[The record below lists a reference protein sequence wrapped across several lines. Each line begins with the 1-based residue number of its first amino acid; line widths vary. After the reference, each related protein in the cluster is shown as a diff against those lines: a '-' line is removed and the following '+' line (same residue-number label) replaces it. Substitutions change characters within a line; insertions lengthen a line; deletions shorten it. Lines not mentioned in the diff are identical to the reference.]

1 MVDPFQTV
9 PYLDI
14 TIGKRVNSKVYRAE
28 IERCDARN
36 LILHVPG
43 FDPLHFVD
51 LLKGTPV
58 CLRVPVNGSFS
69 FARSKLAKHFKNSSP
84 YVVVRRPDDLVP
96 IVRSGYL
103 LALQRAEVSYEPIVP
118 AIVKGGVRPDADS
131 RGYLT
136 LCGLP
141 EPFDLE
147 TSLRVSWQDGKNR
160 AMSIIVCVAAIGR
173 DPEDEECYA
182 ASVRI
187 DDLSEEQKDGLL
199 RLLLAPAPQAD
210 EDRDEDEA

>member
-1 MVDPFQTV
+1 MDPFQTV

-14 TIGKRVNSKVYRAE
+14 TIGKRVNNKVYRAE

-36 LILHVPG
+36 LILHVAG

-58 CLRVPVNGSFS
+58 CLRVPFNGSFS

-96 IVRSGYL
+96 IVRSGRFL
-103 LALQRAEVSYEPIVP
+103 TQQRVEISYEPIIP
-118 AIVKGGVRPDADS
+118 AIVKAGAHRGADS
-131 RGYLT
+131 WGHLT
-136 LCGLP
+136 LCDLP
-141 EPFDLE
+141 EPFDQGV
-147 TSLRVSWQDGKNR
+147 SLRVSWQDGKER
-160 AMSIIVCVAAIGR
+160 MMSIVVCVAAIGR
-173 DPEDEECYA
+173 DPDDEDRYA

-187 DDLSEEQKDGLL
+187 DELSDEQKDGLL
-199 RLLLAPAPQAD
+199 RLLLAPGPEAD
-210 EDRDEDEA
+210 HDRDEAEA

>member
-1 MVDPFQTV
+1 MDPFQTV

-14 TIGKRVNSKVYRAE
+14 TIGKRVNNKVYRAE

-36 LILHVPG
+36 LILHVAG

-58 CLRVPVNGSFS
+58 CLRVPVNGSYS

-96 IVRSGYL
+96 IVRSGRFL
-103 LALQRAEVSYEPIVP
+103 TEQRVEISYEPVVP
-118 AIVKGGVRPDADS
+118 AIVKAGAKEGGDS
-131 RGYLT
+131 WGYLT

-141 EPFDLE
+141 EPFDRG
-147 TSLRVSWQDGKNR
+147 TSLRVSWHDGR
-160 AMSIIVCVAAIGR
+160 EREMTIVVCVAAIGR
-173 DPEDEECYA
+173 DPDDEDRYA

-187 DDLSEEQKDGLL
+187 DGLSDEQKDGLL
-199 RLLLAPAPQAD
+199 RLLLAPGPEAD
-210 EDRDEDEA
+210 DDRDEDED

>member
-1 MVDPFQTV
+1 MADPFQTV

-14 TIGKRVNSKVYRAE
+14 TIGKRINNKVYRAE

-84 YVVVRRPDDLVP
+84 YVVVSRPDDLVP
-96 IVRSGYL
+96 IVRSGQL
-103 LALQRAEVSYEPIVP
+103 LTQKRAKISYEPVTP
-118 AIVKGGVRPDADS
+118 AIVKQSVAVVSESGQA
-131 RGYLT
+131 LM

-141 EPFDLE
+141 EPFDPG
-147 TSLRVSWQDGKNR
+147 TSLRISWEDGERGTLSIVVSVGT
-160 AMSIIVCVAAIGR
+160 IGR

-182 ASVRI
+182 ASVHI
-187 DDLSEEQKDGLL
+187 GELSEEQKDGLL
-199 RLLLAPAPQAD
+199 RLLLAP
-210 EDRDEDEA
+210 ELETG